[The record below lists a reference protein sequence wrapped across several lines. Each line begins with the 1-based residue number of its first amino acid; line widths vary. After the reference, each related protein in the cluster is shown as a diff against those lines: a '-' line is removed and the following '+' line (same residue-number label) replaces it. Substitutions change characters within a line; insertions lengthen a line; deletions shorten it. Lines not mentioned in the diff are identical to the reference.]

1 MPPHCPSGATSVY
14 SLAGRIILVGSQRTP
29 NNEREGTLTMIR
41 LIKITRRFIFIVLI
55 SLSLSQ
61 GLASYAQQQNDQQ
74 SQNVASQPSTSKQPD
89 AIDENLSFS
98 SFPYV
103 QSEPLLLLLAGI
115 AILVAATTIKKT
127 AARKRSSL
135 R

>member
-1 MPPHCPSGATSVY
+1 MPPHCLSGATNVC
-14 SLAGRIILVGSQRTP
+14 SLAGRIIPVELQRTP

-41 LIKITRRFIFIVLI
+41 IIKITRRFIFIVLI

-61 GLASYAQQQNDQQ
+61 GLTSYAQQQNDQQ

-89 AIDENLSFS
+89 AIGENLSFF
-98 SFPYV
+98 SFPYA

>member
-1 MPPHCPSGATSVY
+1 
-14 SLAGRIILVGSQRTP
+14 
-29 NNEREGTLTMIR
+29 MIR
-41 LIKITRRFIFIVLI
+41 IIKITRRFIFIVLI

-61 GLASYAQQQNDQQ
+61 GFTSYAQQQNDEQ
-74 SQNVASQPSTSKQPD
+74 SQNVASQPSTSKQSD
-89 AIDENLSFS
+89 AIGENFSFS
-98 SFPYV
+98 SFPYA